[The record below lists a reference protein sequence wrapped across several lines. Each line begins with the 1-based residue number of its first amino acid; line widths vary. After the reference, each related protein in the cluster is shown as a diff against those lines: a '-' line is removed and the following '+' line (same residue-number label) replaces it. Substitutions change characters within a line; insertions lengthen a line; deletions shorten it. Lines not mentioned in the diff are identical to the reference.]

1 MKNLIHSQILKVSF
15 VAALMLLG
23 FQVQAQ
29 LHVASDGEVGIG
41 TTTPIGQLDVRT
53 GTDSYRS
60 LYLYNTYNSTT
71 SKYGIYNYLTSDGT
85 GNRYGQYNLVY
96 DNPSTTIH
104 YGIYNYNNV
113 ESSSTAYGIYNST
126 YCATG
131 NGARYGLYNY
141 LSCSTACGTG
151 AKYALYSGLSS
162 VCGTGYAGYFNGDVY
177 VVGTITSTSDAA
189 KKTNINSLN
198 GALSIISQLKPKT
211 YNYKEDQ
218 DLNLPDE
225 KQYGFLAQEV
235 EQVLPDLVKT
245 VETLGIRP
253 QSDNEN
259 PEQAVPTG
267 EIKTIN
273 YQGLIPIL
281 VQGMQE
287 QQQLIDAQQKR
298 IAELEAKINR

>member
-41 TTTPIGQLDVRT
+41 TTTPSGKLDVRT
-53 GTDSYRS
+53 GTSYRTA
-60 LYLYNTYNSTT
+60 YLYNTYSGAT
-71 SKYGIYNYLTSDGT
+71 SKYGLYNYLSSDGT
-85 GNRYGQYNLVY
+85 GNRYGLYNY
-96 DNPSTTIH
+96 IWDNTSTSTH
-104 YGIYNYNNV
+104 YGIYNYNWV
-113 ESSSTAYGIYNST
+113 ESSSTAYGMFNSV
-126 YCATG
+126 YCASG
-131 NGARYGLYNY
+131 NGARYGIYN
-141 LSCSTACGTG
+141 LLTCGSSCGTG
-151 AKYALYSGLSS
+151 SKYALYSSLSS
-162 VCGTGYAGYFNGDVY
+162 CTGYAGYFNGDVY
-177 VVGTITSTSDAA
+177 IAGNLTTTSDAG
-189 KKTNINSLN
+189 KKTNISSMN
-198 GALSIISQLKPKT
+198 GALSLISQLKPKT
-211 YNYKEDQ
+211 YNYKEDP
-218 DLNLPDE
+218 DLNLPHE

-245 VETLGIRP
+245 VETLGVRP
-253 QSDNEN
+253 GTDGEN
-259 PEQAVPTG
+259 ADQAVPTG

-273 YQGLIPIL
+273 YQALIPIL